1 MSAEHHL
8 NQEYDAI
15 IIGSGFGGSMVAH
28 ALVNAGWNV
37 LMLERGNWVERGL
50 HNWAPNATVDLTE
63 HHTSETPYRVIEG
76 GYKKS
81 MGIYASVGGP
91 SVFYG
96 GVSSRFR
103 EEDFHLSPEIT
114 TDSQAEW
121 PYQYADLESYYTQ
134 AERILNVAGDA
145 ESDPTEPFR
154 SAPYPQSPNGL
165 SAISQRIGEAAST
178 LGLNPFRLPLAIN
191 YSDNGHRS
199 ACVACTTCDTFAC
212 AVEAKNDLA
221 TTVLPDLI
229 KRGLKLLPNTVVTRI
244 HTENSRVSSV
254 ECCLR
259 NSHESKRFRARIV
272 ILSAGAL
279 ASPHLLLASRLDR
292 FNPGGRNI
300 GRFLMRHVNAI
311 VFGIFPGRADKE
323 NTFHKQLGIH
333 DYYFGHPSVE
343 NPQGKLGSMQQVQ
356 TPPAGLVKNEL
367 PGPLGKLLSPAVG
380 LLTGLLVIA
389 EDQPQF
395 RNHLSINWDNKD
407 KFGLH
412 ELLITHR
419 YTSRDLGAIGALKS
433 KAKKILRKAGAF
445 SHYVHNIRT
454 FSHAVG
460 TVRMGTDPE
469 TSVLDQFCNF
479 RGIGN
484 LHVVDGSFMPTSA
497 GLNPSLTISA
507 NALRVGKHLA
517 ENG

>member
-1 MSAEHHL
+1 M
-8 NQEYDAI
+8 
-15 IIGSGFGGSMVAH
+15 
-28 ALVNAGWNV
+28 
-37 LMLERGNWVERGL
+37 
-50 HNWAPNATVDLTE
+50 
-63 HHTSETPYRVIEG
+63 
-76 GYKKS
+76 
-81 MGIYASVGGP
+81 
-91 SVFYG
+91 
-96 GVSSRFR
+96 
-103 EEDFHLSPEIT
+103 
-114 TDSQAEW
+114 
-121 PYQYADLESYYTQ
+121 
-134 AERILNVAGDA
+134 
-145 ESDPTEPFR
+145 
-154 SAPYPQSPNGL
+154 
-165 SAISQRIGEAAST
+165 
-178 LGLNPFRLPLAIN
+178 
-191 YSDNGHRS
+191 
-199 ACVACTTCDTFAC
+199 
-212 AVEAKNDLA
+212 
-221 TTVLPDLI
+221 
-229 KRGLKLLPNTVVTRI
+229 
-244 HTENSRVSSV
+244 
-254 ECCLR
+254 
-259 NSHESKRFRARIV
+259 
-272 ILSAGAL
+272 
-279 ASPHLLLASRLDR
+279 
-292 FNPGGRNI
+292 
-300 GRFLMRHVNAI
+300 
-311 VFGIFPGRADKE
+311 
-323 NTFHKQLGIH
+323 
-333 DYYFGHPSVE
+333 
-343 NPQGKLGSMQQVQ
+343 Q